1 MSFKENLRSAMDF
14 QDMTIKELS
23 FKTGI
28 SKRSLENYLNARSSI
43 PPADYACKIAEA
55 LNTTVEIL
63 VNGDSSAKFSKFKK
77 YSKYFSLLDV
87 FDSLPERKKAA
98 VQNLIYEIAK

>member
-1 MSFKENLRSAMDF
+1 MDF

-28 SKRSLENYLNARSSI
+28 SKRSLENYLNARASI
-43 PPADYACKIAEA
+43 PPADYACKIAAA

-63 VNGDSSAKFSKFKK
+63 VNGDSSEKFSKFKK
-77 YSKYFSLLDV
+77 YSKYFTLIDV
-87 FDSLPERKKAA
+87 FDKLSDGKKSAI
-98 VQNLIYEIAK
+98 QNLIYEIAK